1 MAALHYTLDV
11 HLAFLL
17 FQEDS
22 LAVPGLGTFSVR
34 RYGAEIQLPAGLI
47 LPPARR
53 VSYSPQAESVSP
65 ALLAHLFAVEGLD
78 AEAAEKALRQAVDA
92 YREVLERGD
101 RLTLRGIGSVR
112 RHGAQWTFKASLEAN
127 FLSESYGLPMFRM
140 DLVQEQASPLRSDS
154 APAPKVRSWQ
164 AAAIVAGALGLAAIG
179 GTKDDVRAS
188 VKQAAVEW
196 NVPAWWSNQKTS
208 LLRTWD
214 SWSTE
219 LEAGYDRASEALR
232 SNADEASEDALTA
245 TNEDVDAVASVP
257 APASE
262 VPAAEPLAV
271 APEVAAPKAVEASKA
286 ANAPKAVRKI
296 ANDKGQYALIV
307 GAFVEDANAERLAKT
322 LKAAGYPAHVLDAS
336 VGLKKVALRTFASE
350 EAARSAKAKLK
361 ADFPAIWIYHE

>member
-22 LAVPGLGTFSVR
+22 VAVPGLGTFSVR

-78 AEAAEKALRQAVDA
+78 AEAAEVALRQAVDA

-219 LEAGYDRASEALR
+219 LEAGYDRATEALR
-232 SNADEASEDALTA
+232 SNADEVSEVALTA
-245 TNEDVDAVASVP
+245 TNEGVDAVASVP

-262 VPAAEPLAV
+262 VPAAEPVAV
-271 APEVAAPKAVEASKA
+271 APEVAAPKAAEAPKA

-322 LKAAGYPAHVLDAS
+322 LKAAGYPAQVLDAS

>member
-53 VSYSPQAESVSP
+53 VSFSPQAENASP

-78 AEAAEKALRQAVDA
+78 AEAAEVALRQAVDA

-101 RLTLRGIGSVR
+101 RLTLRGIGSLR
-112 RHGAQWTFKASLEAN
+112 RNGAQWTFKASLEAN

-140 DLVQEQASPLRSDS
+140 DLVQEQVSPLRSES

-196 NVPAWWSNQKTS
+196 NVPAWWSNQKSS

-214 SWSTE
+214 SWSTG
-219 LEAGYDRASEALR
+219 LEAGFDRAAEALR

-245 TNEDVDAVASVP
+245 TNEGVDAVASVP

-262 VPAAEPLAV
+262 VPAAEPAAV
-271 APEVAAPKAVEASKA
+271 APEVAAPKAAEAPKA

-307 GAFVEDANAERLAKT
+307 GAFVEDANAERLATT
-322 LKAAGYPAHVLDAS
+322 LKAAGYPAQVLDAS

>member
-53 VSYSPQAESVSP
+53 VSFSPQAENASP

-78 AEAAEKALRQAVDA
+78 AEAAEAALRQAVDA

-101 RLTLRGIGSVR
+101 RLTLRGIGSLR
-112 RHGAQWTFKASLEAN
+112 RNGAQWTFKASLEAN

-140 DLVQEQASPLRSDS
+140 DLVQEQVSPLRSES

-196 NVPAWWSNQKTS
+196 NVPAWWSNQKSS

-214 SWSTE
+214 SWSTG
-219 LEAGYDRASEALR
+219 LEAGFDRAAEALR
-232 SNADEASEDALTA
+232 SNAEETTDESLTA
-245 TNEDVDAVASVP
+245 TNQESNASALVP

-262 VPAAEPLAV
+262 VPAAEPTEV
-271 APEVAAPKAVEASKA
+271 ASEVAAPKAVEASKA
-286 ANAPKAVRKI
+286 VRKI
-296 ANDKGQYALIV
+296 ANEKGQYALIV